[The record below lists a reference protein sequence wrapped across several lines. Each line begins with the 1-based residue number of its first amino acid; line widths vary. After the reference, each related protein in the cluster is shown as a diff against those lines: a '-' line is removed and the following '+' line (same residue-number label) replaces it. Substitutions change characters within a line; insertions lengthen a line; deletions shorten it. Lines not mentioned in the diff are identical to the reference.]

1 MLDGFLGFLE
11 FLRDVSILGAALMAI
26 YGIDEW
32 RRAHVGKRRIDL
44 AEETLAKFYE
54 VRDAVRA
61 IRSPAGYGYE
71 KKELT
76 QQDGESDDHFAA
88 RQELSMIVYRLEN
101 SDELFREL
109 AAMRYRFAAAFG
121 QSEAEPFNDI
131 LRIRSKIISA
141 IHILPRLRSQS
152 SSKYDDPSF
161 VERVERLD
169 QTIWG
174 GDDDDE
180 LNEALENVVSSIEN
194 VCRGVID
201 GEGSLYAVINYRLP
215 NLFLAFRR
223 KRKD

>member
-1 MLDGFLGFLE
+1 MLAGFLE
-11 FLRDVSILGAALMAI
+11 LLRDVSILGAALMAI

-54 VRDAVRA
+54 VQDALRA
-61 IRSPAGYGYE
+61 IRHPAGFGYE
-71 KKELT
+71 AKTLT
-76 QQDGESDDHFAA
+76 QHDSESDEHFAA
-88 RQELSMIVYRLEN
+88 RQELSMIIYRLEN

-121 QSEAEPFNDI
+121 HNEAEPFNDI
-131 LRIRSKIISA
+131 LKIRSKIISA
-141 IHILPRLRSQS
+141 VHILPRLRSQPAQR
-152 SSKYDDPSF
+152 YDDPDF
-161 VERVERLD
+161 VKKVERLD

-174 GDDDDE
+174 GDDDDDE
-180 LNEALENVVSSIEN
+180 LNKSLADAVSRIEK

-215 NLFLAFRR
+215 NPFRR
-223 KRKD
+223 KRSQ